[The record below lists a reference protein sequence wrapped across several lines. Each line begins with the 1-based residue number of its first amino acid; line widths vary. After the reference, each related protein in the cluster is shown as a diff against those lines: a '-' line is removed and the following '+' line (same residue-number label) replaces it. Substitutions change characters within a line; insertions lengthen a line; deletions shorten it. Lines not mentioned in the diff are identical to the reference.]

1 MMKKLILFMLISLNW
16 PGLLAQNEKLPI
28 IDIHL
33 HSYPSSVKF
42 NNPNP
47 NTGNILVTNADDHRK
62 KCLKILVENNVVLG
76 AVSSDGVSNEEK
88 AYQSLAKWE
97 KEGEIRILKGLWMPF
112 GDSIFYYPPA
122 DSVRKWFISGRYDF
136 LGELGFQYDGHS
148 PSDTIF
154 FKYYAL
160 AEELD
165 VPVGIHT
172 GMAATGT
179 PYTCCPKFRLSL
191 GNPYLLEDLLV
202 SFPKLRVWAMH
213 AGNQYCEEM
222 VTVMHMYPQ
231 VYVDISPLSWLEI
244 PTVQG
249 NLDKFLKSAKEKGL
263 LKRVMFGSDQMKWPE
278 AIEMAINKIQSLE
291 YLTDQEKADILYN
304 NAARFL
310 RLSKEEVAKHYG
322 K

>member
-1 MMKKLILFMLISLNW
+1 MMKKLLLFSLISLFGPNIF
-16 PGLLAQNEKLPI
+16 AQNEKLPI

-33 HSYPSSVKF
+33 HSYPSSAKF
-42 NNPNP
+42 NIPNP

-62 KCLKILVENNVVLG
+62 NCLKILVENNVVLG
-76 AVSSDGVSNEEK
+76 AVSSDGVPNEEK

-112 GDSIFYYPPA
+112 GDSIIYYPHV
-122 DSVRKWFISGRYDF
+122 DSVRKWFVSNRYDF

-172 GMAATGT
+172 GMSVPGT
-179 PYTCCPKFRLSL
+179 PYTSPKFRLSL

-202 SFPKLRVWAMH
+202 NFPKLRVWAMH

-249 NLDKFLKSAKEKGL
+249 NLDKFLRSAKEKGL

-310 RLSKEEVAKHYG
+310 RLSKEEIAKHHG